1 MRWSWPRKG
10 FMSFARRFYIKDGY
24 FKYVLGKSYFKHK

>member
-1 MRWSWPRKG
+1 MRFMWPKKA
-10 FMSFARRFYIKDGY
+10 FKSFIKRFYIKDGY